1 VSWAPPR
8 RRRPRSYR
16 SRSPPSSQRA
26 VGAPPRWTGI
36 ALMAGV
42 VLASLSQTLSEA
54 PSGHWAPRCC
64 EPGPYRVTAR
74 PRTRSH
80 LDDRQDP
87 SPTAADLGGQGP
99 TDSPPT
105 RRCPA
110 RPERQPPCPR
120 ASTRPYVADE
130 LLAVPDGE
138 DRFVSQFDGERNRAR
153 KQIAVAARPYQGVR
167 AAGAYEQR
175 PDDGLV
181 GPRSDLDLERT
192 SVPAICTSRPAETG
206 TSGAAIR

>member
-1 VSWAPPR
+1 MSRPPR
-8 RRRPRSYR
+8 KATAMPTSLN
-16 SRSPPSSQRA
+16 PP
-26 VGAPPRWTGI
+26 
-36 ALMAGV
+36 L
-42 VLASLSQTLSEA
+42 
-54 PSGHWAPRCC
+54 RC
-64 EPGPYRVTAR
+64 
-74 PRTRSH
+74 
-80 LDDRQDP
+80 
-87 SPTAADLGGQGP
+87 
-99 TDSPPT
+99 
-105 RRCPA
+105 
-110 RPERQPPCPR
+110 
-120 ASTRPYVADE
+120 DE